1 MVIYE
6 EQNYY
11 NTPAA
16 NQRNWSEREG
26 VRGVCV
32 CFGQPSGANEVQ
44 TQAKTRGGGCLKTMH
59 DLHVNALW

>member
-32 CFGQPSGANEVQ
+32 CVLDNQVEQ
-44 TQAKTRGGGCLKTMH
+44 TKFRRKPRLEKRG
-59 DLHVNALW
+59 V